1 MRPEEQFLYKYD
13 ALKEMEDAY
22 FKVKDIVNKYT
33 NNIRIGEK
41 DIFISID
48 DWEELN
54 KLIDELRAINMNMKK
69 RYIFENEEGQMT
81 LTFRDDGYP
90 LVIWFDF
97 DIKDPPKEILN
108 ICEVKTIREEKI
120 THELV
125 CKL

>member
-33 NNIRIGEK
+33 DKIRIG
-41 DIFISID
+41 DGNVFITIKN
-48 DWEELN
+48 WEEL
-54 KLIDELRAINMNMKK
+54 KQLIDELRAINVKMEK
-69 RYIFENEEGQMT
+69 RYTFENEEGKMT
-81 LTFRDDGYP
+81 LTFRNDEYP

-97 DIKDPPKEILN
+97 DLNDPPKEILN
-108 ICEVKTIREEKI
+108 TCKVKTIREEKI

-125 CKL
+125 CEL